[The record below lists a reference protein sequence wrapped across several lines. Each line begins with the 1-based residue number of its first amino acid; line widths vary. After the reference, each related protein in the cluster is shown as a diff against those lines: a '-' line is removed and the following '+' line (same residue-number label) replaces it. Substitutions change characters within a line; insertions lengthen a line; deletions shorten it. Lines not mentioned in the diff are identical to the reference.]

1 MGWRRLGSRQVSHK
15 SHTHA
20 PIFPICHNSFPLYT
34 TADSIFVLQLG
45 RIADRLREN
54 REAARRRETRHVKK
68 VVPPPHPHPHPH
80 TPAHTLTS
88 NKYSPP
94 PSPHPQFVQEATK
107 ALDAQ
112 RGDKMTLWVD
122 GAVTAAVETAV
133 ETAPAAAAAAPTSM
147 APAVGTCDASG
158 EQGTPSADAMRPPLA
173 SLLIKRKGLL
183 EELLGGGSSA
193 ECEEPS
199 GQSLFR

>member
-1 MGWRRLGSRQVSHK
+1 
-15 SHTHA
+15 
-20 PIFPICHNSFPLYT
+20 
-34 TADSIFVLQLG
+34 
-45 RIADRLREN
+45 
-54 REAARRRETRHVKK
+54 
-68 VVPPPHPHPHPH
+68 
-80 TPAHTLTS
+80 
-88 NKYSPP
+88 
-94 PSPHPQFVQEATK
+94 
-107 ALDAQ
+107 
-112 RGDKMTLWVD
+112 MTLWVD

-133 ETAPAAAAAAPTSM
+133 ETALAAAAAAPTSM